1 MRIGAFELQE
11 PLPELRQP
19 HLLVVLR
26 PWIDVGSVGTLALT
40 TLEGRF
46 GAQELGRLV
55 RPGEFYDF
63 TRYRPTI
70 LRREGER
77 HIITPNSVLRAAKGT
92 GGHDWLF
99 LHLLEPHNKGEDLM
113 EAVGGIIDR
122 FHVHRYGLVGAMY
135 GAGPHT
141 RPLLASGTVSEPQAQ
156 KTLERQGLRTSNYE
170 GPTSI
175 MALVTEEAQKKGV
188 EVMSLLVQLPP
199 YVRLE
204 EDYKGQEA
212 LLRYLGALY
221 RWDVDL
227 AEIANLGAQQYA
239 ELDRAMQADRQMR
252 GMVRRL
258 EEAYD
263 SEGAKEAPREGGSTL
278 PQSVQEFLKDLGEEG
293 DGRGA

>member
-26 PWIDVGSVGTLALT
+26 PWIDVGSVGTLALN
-40 TLEGRF
+40 TLEDRF
-46 GAQELGRLV
+46 GAQELGQLV

-77 HIITPNSVLRAAKGT
+77 HIIIPNSVLRAAKGT

-113 EAVGGIIDR
+113 EGVVGVMER
-122 FHVHRYGLVGAMY
+122 FHVRRYGLVGAMY

-141 RPLLASGTVSEPQAQ
+141 RPLRASGTVSEPQAQ
-156 KTLERQGLRTSNYE
+156 KELERQGLHTSNYE

-221 RWDVDL
+221 HWDVDL
-227 AEIANLGAQQYA
+227 SPE
-239 ELDRAMQADRQMR
+239 
-252 GMVRRL
+252 V
-258 EEAYD
+258 
-263 SEGAKEAPREGGSTL
+263 
-278 PQSVQEFLKDLGEEG
+278 VEG
-293 DGRGA
+293 DPLNDGFRQHAGGVLDLNETRNILFANKAEELFKGRKYLWALTPQAEKLLKRRA